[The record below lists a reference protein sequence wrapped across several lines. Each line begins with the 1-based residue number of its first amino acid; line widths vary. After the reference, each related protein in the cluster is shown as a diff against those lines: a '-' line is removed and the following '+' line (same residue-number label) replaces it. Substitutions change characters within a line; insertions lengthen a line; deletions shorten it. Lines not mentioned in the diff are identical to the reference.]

1 MRLDVLVNF
10 FWMLQMSAQTDQSE
24 TEEELAQKTFTLK
37 QLIRK
42 IHITEPVEH
51 VMCLIG
57 KRYMTP
63 LALRSVEVRG
73 CIGFLFDISCRVLLK
88 LLQNRKCSFFLNSY
102 M

>member
-1 MRLDVLVNF
+1 
-10 FWMLQMSAQTDQSE
+10 MLQMSAQTDQSE

-57 KRYMTP
+57 KRHMKP
-63 LALRSVEVRG
+63 LALR
-73 CIGFLFDISCRVLLK
+73 
-88 LLQNRKCSFFLNSY
+88 
-102 M
+102 